1 MALNDEKRKKVSIG
15 LIVKNEDIVSNK
27 IIPKKIIQSLK
38 KKPYFLLIYIIRED
52 IVKIN
57 IFPIENKTI
66 KKILINLKDFSPEL
80 VNGISNVLKDLNLSD
95 YILHTTG
102 ICYAEEFCF
111 YETYIN
117 IANLNEINISLE
129 KIKEKFSNIPK
140 INNVKIE
147 DIPLL

>member
-15 LIVKNEDIVSNK
+15 LIVKNEDIVTNK
-27 IIPKKIIQSLK
+27 IIPKEIIQSLK

-102 ICYAEEFCF
+102 ICYAEKFCF

>member
-1 MALNDEKRKKVSIG
+1 MALNDDEGKKVSVG
-15 LIVKNEDIVSNK
+15 LIVKNEDIISNK
-27 IIPKKIIQSLK
+27 IIPKEIIQSLE
-38 KKPYFLLIYIIRED
+38 KKPYYLLIYIIRED

-57 IFPIENKTI
+57 IFPIENKSI

-102 ICYAEEFCF
+102 ICYAEEFCY

-117 IANLNEINISLE
+117 IANLNEINITLE
-129 KIKEKFSNIPK
+129 KIKEEFLNIPG